1 MKLTGTRYKMVL
13 NKKQKGEVKLHL
25 KDILN
30 ECLGRIEMGQ
40 IEHNVFEI
48 AEHLNIE
55 IGEEQ
60 NG

>member
-1 MKLTGTRYKMVL
+1 MVL
-13 NKKQKGEVKLHL
+13 NKKQKVEVKLHL

-55 IGEEQ
+55 IEEEQ